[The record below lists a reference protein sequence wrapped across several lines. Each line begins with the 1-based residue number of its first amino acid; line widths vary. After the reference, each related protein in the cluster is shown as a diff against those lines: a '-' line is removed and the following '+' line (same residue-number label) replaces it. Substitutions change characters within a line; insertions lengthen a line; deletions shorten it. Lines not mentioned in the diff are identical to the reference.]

1 MKFQFEIPQELYMFM
16 QNLIYDKFWEQDNKK
31 IADKFMNVPEY
42 CQDGVG
48 FNFDLEN
55 ITDENIK
62 LSAIPKVQIE

>member
-1 MKFQFEIPQELYMFM
+1 LKKRPPPAKLEKVS
-16 QNLIYDKFWEQDNKK
+16 DKE

-55 ITDENIK
+55 IPDENIK